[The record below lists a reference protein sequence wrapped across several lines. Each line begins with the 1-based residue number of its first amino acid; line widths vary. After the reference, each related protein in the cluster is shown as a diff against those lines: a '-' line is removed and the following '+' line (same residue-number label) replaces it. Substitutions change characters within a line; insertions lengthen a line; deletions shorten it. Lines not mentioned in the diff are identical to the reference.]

1 MAPSGVGHEPAGGS
15 TGSKG
20 QIGGRVGLWGAGGE
34 VRGRGEVS
42 HPGERGLGLVLGL
55 AAGVG
60 SLELVLEAAA
70 LLAGGQ
76 VVKLVHNIK

>member
-1 MAPSGVGHEPAGGS
+1 MAPSGVGHEPTGGC
-15 TGSKG
+15 TRSKG

-42 HPGERGLGLVLGL
+42 HSGERGLGLVLVLGLGLGLGL
-55 AAGVG
+55 AAGVS

-70 LLAGGQ
+70 LLAGG
-76 VVKLVHNIK
+76 